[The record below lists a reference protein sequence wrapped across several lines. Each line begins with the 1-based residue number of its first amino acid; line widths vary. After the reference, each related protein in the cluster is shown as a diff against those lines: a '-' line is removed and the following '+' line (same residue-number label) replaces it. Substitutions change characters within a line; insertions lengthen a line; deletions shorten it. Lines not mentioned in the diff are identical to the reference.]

1 MDARPARGGFC
12 SNPTSSKF
20 KAALPPSVLCSTV
33 YTLNLSPEV
42 TTLSH
47 RGQAWGTDDM
57 LLKLPSPFCA
67 DGAVGEYNSIRLLG
81 FDGTIWTEVFFIPGG
96 AWPIRPSSRPGT
108 K

>member
-1 MDARPARGGFC
+1 MPDLPGGDSARTPQALNLKLHSPQAFC
-12 SNPTSSKF
+12 VRPF
-20 KAALPPSVLCSTV
+20 
-33 YTLNLSPEV
+33 TLNLSPEV

-67 DGAVGEYNSIRLLG
+67 DGAVGEHNTIRLLG